1 MARFFT
7 HRNLYLFISL
17 HSFVHFACE
26 GLDNFTRMN
35 NVSPEV
41 PELPADEGEGLEDD
55 LQITSYATHE
65 FETLALANFDVG
77 ARLLVYE
84 RNLVIGQKTLT
95 RKTLSR
101 RQLSQIQIS
110 VCLLGIEKESF
121 FNICMISSGQGCIS
135 TPAGLERLGFS
146 LSESF

>member
-1 MARFFT
+1 MTSR
-7 HRNLYLFISL
+7 
-17 HSFVHFACE
+17 
-26 GLDNFTRMN
+26 
-35 NVSPEV
+35 
-41 PELPADEGEGLEDD
+41 LPAM
-55 LQITSYATHE
+55 QHTNS
-65 FETLALANFDVG
+65 LANFDVG

-101 RQLSQIQIS
+101 RQLSQIQII
-110 VCLLGIEKESF
+110 VGLLGIEKESF